1 MALRKLWSR
10 ILGLPDWDLEWRYL
24 HNIEGDDMPPPGT
37 TEHAPAEPIE
47 ERRPAQR
54 IAEPGSPQYESW
66 EGPDPGH

>member
-10 ILGLPDWDLEWRYL
+10 ILGLRDWDLEWRYL
-24 HNIEGDDMPPPGT
+24 HNTEDDDMPPPGAT
-37 TEHAPAEPIE
+37 LRSPAEPIE